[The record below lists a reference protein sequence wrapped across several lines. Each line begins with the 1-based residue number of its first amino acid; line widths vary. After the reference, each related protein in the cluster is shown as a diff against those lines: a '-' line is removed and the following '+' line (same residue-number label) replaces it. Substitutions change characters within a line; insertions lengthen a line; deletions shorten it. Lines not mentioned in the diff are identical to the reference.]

1 MKGKTS
7 AAHKYVE
14 MERQLKDYMRH
25 KQLPMHMR
33 SRILIYYEFRFQKSY
48 FRENEILDTISEQLR
63 QVSHCILS
71 KQGLFISRPFYR
83 KSTCTHAVNWW
94 RTSYFSATYQST
106 C

>member
-1 MKGKTS
+1 MEIMKGKTS

-63 QVSHCILS
+63 QVGRYLLS
-71 KQGLFISRPFYR
+71 KQAFLLVGSGF
-83 KSTCTHAVNWW
+83 TGNQHA
-94 RTSYFSATYQST
+94 RMP
-106 C
+106 

>member
-1 MKGKTS
+1 MEIMKGKTS
-7 AAHKYVE
+7 ATHKYVE

-63 QVSHCILS
+63 QVSGGDYEQS
-71 KQGLFISRPFYR
+71 GLLNM
-83 KSTCTHAVNWW
+83 VL
-94 RTSYFSATYQST
+94 
-106 C
+106 

>member
-1 MKGKTS
+1 MEIMKGKTS

-48 FRENEILDTISEQLR
+48 FRENEILNTISEQLR
-63 QVSHCILS
+63 QVSHFILALN
-71 KQGLFISRPFYR
+71 KAFLLVRLF
-83 KSTCTHAVNWW
+83 TGNQHARVP
-94 RTSYFSATYQST
+94 
-106 C
+106 